1 MTRSIEAKPMR
12 PKTTLFYDVDTQRDF
27 ILPGGRLCIAG
38 TDRIIP
44 ALKEITDFARQHG
57 IRIVATTDRHFAG
70 DPELERNG
78 GKYPDHCM
86 DGTDGQ
92 LKIDATAPLLPLF
105 IANRGLSEAERAQAI
120 GWRGE
125 LVFEKQL
132 FDAFAGN
139 CNTAAILGAILKD
152 YTDIVVY
159 GVYTEV
165 CVADAIRGLQQ
176 FGQHLHLITD
186 AIADIGAAGPSFRH
200 RWQDEGINLTTV
212 AAVLG
217 QLGPN

>member
-1 MTRSIEAKPMR
+1 M
-12 PKTTLFYDVDTQRDF
+12 
-27 ILPGGRLCIAG
+27 
-38 TDRIIP
+38 
-44 ALKEITDFARQHG
+44 
-57 IRIVATTDRHFAG
+57 VATTDRHFPG

-92 LKIDATAPLLPLF
+92 LKIDATAPRHPLF
-105 IANRGLSEAERAQAI
+105 IENRELSEAERARAI
-120 GWRGE
+120 AWRGE

-139 CNTAAILGAILKD
+139 RNTASILGAMLKD
-152 YTDIVVY
+152 YTDVVVY

-176 FGQHLHLITD
+176 FGKRLHVVTD
-186 AIADIGAAGPSFRH
+186 AIADIGDEGPSFRQ
-200 RWQDEGINLTTV
+200 RWPTKESI
-212 AAVLG
+212 
-217 QLGPN
+217 